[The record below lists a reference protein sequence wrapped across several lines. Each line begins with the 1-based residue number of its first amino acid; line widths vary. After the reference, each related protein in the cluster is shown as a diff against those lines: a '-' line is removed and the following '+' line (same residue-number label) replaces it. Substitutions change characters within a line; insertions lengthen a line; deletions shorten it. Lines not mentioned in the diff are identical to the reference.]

1 MKEKNILIVGLG
13 LLGASLGMALRSA
26 GMRRLGWSHREETR
40 CAALAAGAVDEIAD
54 RPEELLARADL
65 TVLALPIP
73 VIVAFLEK
81 YASCWRPGAVVTDVG
96 SVKTD
101 ILAAARRVLAGTG
114 VHFVGSHPMAGT
126 EKKGVACA
134 FPELYE
140 NAEVFVV
147 PPPGAAP
154 EAVAEVEALWTGI
167 GTRVVRIGA
176 AEHDDLVA
184 HTSHVLHI
192 LASALALSV
201 LDAASPEARRRRFA
215 GCATGFRD
223 TSRIASSNPVMWRE
237 IIEHNQAA
245 VLTAMRDFD
254 RRYERFRALIEQGDF
269 DAFERE
275 FAEGKRL
282 RDEWVAY
289 KRATASEKEKNEKAG
304 FQPAGTI
311 AGS

>member
-1 MKEKNILIVGLG
+1 
-13 LLGASLGMALRSA
+13 
-26 GMRRLGWSHREETR
+26 
-40 CAALAAGAVDEIAD
+40 
-54 RPEELLARADL
+54 
-65 TVLALPIP
+65 
-73 VIVAFLEK
+73 
-81 YASCWRPGAVVTDVG
+81 
-96 SVKTD
+96 
-101 ILAAARRVLAGTG
+101 
-114 VHFVGSHPMAGT
+114 MAGT
-126 EKKGVACA
+126 EKRGVACA

-147 PPPGAAP
+147 PPPDAAP
-154 EAVAEVEALWTGI
+154 EAVAEVEALWTAI

-176 AEHDDLVA
+176 TEHDDLVA

-237 IIEHNQAA
+237 IIEHNQPA
-245 VLTAMRDFD
+245 VLAAMRDFD
-254 RRYERFRALIEQGDF
+254 RRYERFRTLIEQGNF
-269 DAFERE
+269 DAFEQE

-289 KRATASEKEKNEKAG
+289 KCATASEKREKPAA
-304 FQPAGTI
+304 AGTDNR
-311 AGS
+311 GS